1 MKHKKYLPLFLMAG
15 ICSVAQADNSP
26 DVVSANNMDN
36 RTFFAGDKIRIVKDG
51 GETIEAVVELS
62 DDNIGIVRI
71 PKDEKAYFHGNWLAE
86 YKIEHFR
93 NEGAVLTLGQCMKLS
108 LLMGASI
115 LAIRAG
121 IPVFYSSRYGLPATH
136 VMRAIIKL
144 ISAW

>member
-71 PKDEKAYFHGNWLAE
+71 PKDEKAYFHGNWLAP
-86 YKIEHFR
+86 
-93 NEGAVLTLGQCMKLS
+93 
-108 LLMGASI
+108 
-115 LAIRAG
+115 RAG
-121 IPVFYSSRYGLPATH
+121 IPVFYSSKYGLPVTH